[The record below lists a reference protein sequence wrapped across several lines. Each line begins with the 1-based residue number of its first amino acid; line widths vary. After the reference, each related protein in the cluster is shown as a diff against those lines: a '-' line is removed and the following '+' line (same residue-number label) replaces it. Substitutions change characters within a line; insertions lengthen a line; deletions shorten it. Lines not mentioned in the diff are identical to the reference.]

1 MRSMMYFGIIYEGA
15 VINFYTNGTIMV
27 QSKTMLY
34 CVPWAMQHKLERVL
48 PPQTKYH
55 LKC

>member
-1 MRSMMYFGIIYEGA
+1 MMYFGIIYEGA